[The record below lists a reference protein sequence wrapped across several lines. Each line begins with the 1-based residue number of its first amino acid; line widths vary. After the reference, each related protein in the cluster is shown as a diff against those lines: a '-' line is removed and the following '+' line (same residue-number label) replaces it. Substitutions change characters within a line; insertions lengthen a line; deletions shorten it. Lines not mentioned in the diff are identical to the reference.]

1 MTTPAKGLGT
11 FDKSTMPTVR
21 PALLLLLTACGGP
34 FVARDECEG
43 LGVARVYG
51 EDELDCALVASRMA
65 LAREVLVSR
74 GLVPEEKFASAF
86 GDVTVWVRAN
96 NEPFRCDA
104 EKDEAIMGGCY
115 YVRAREILTTKD
127 METIVHEM
135 LHHWQ
140 LAVLGIDPDGPMHP
154 GWTENGYRDAD
165 VSFRRVVFGL

>member
-1 MTTPAKGLGT
+1 
-11 FDKSTMPTVR
+11 MPTVR
-21 PALLLLLTACGGP
+21 PALILALMLTACGGP
-34 FVARDECEG
+34 FMPRSECPG
-43 LGVARVYG
+43 FGTARVLG
-51 EDELDCALVASRMA
+51 EGELDCALVASRMA